1 MFIQLFIVISHNNIK
16 CFELN
21 VISFRKNCQNG
32 TEKQLHYL
40 FVIEKWSVLDSYTL
54 YQLKKEEFALVF
66 SRQRKNICG
75 LRFVG
80 QLIWG

>member
-21 VISFRKNCQNG
+21 VISFRKNYQNG
-32 TEKQLHYL
+32 TEKRLHYL
-40 FVIEKWSVLDSYTL
+40 FVIKKKWSVLDSDTL

-66 SRQRKNICG
+66 SRQRKKKM
-75 LRFVG
+75 
-80 QLIWG
+80 